1 MSTAAATPPSDMRSL
16 LGQRWNALAVRE
28 RLMVAAM
35 GGALAFLVVWLVAV
49 RPAWRTLSQAPAL
62 RAQADA
68 QLLGMHALADEARQ
82 LRALPP
88 VPQGQ
93 AEQVLKSATERLGA
107 KGKLTVQAERA
118 TLSLTGAT
126 GEDIR
131 QWLTEARGGARARPL
146 EATLTRAGEGYNGT
160 LIVAIGQGQ

>member
-1 MSTAAATPPSDMRSL
+1 
-16 LGQRWNALAVRE
+16 
-28 RLMVAAM
+28 MVASMA
-35 GGALAFLVVWLVAV
+35 GALAFLVIWLVAV
-49 RPAWRTLSQAPAL
+49 RPAWHTLTMAPIQ

-68 QLLGMHALADEARQ
+68 QLLSMQALADEAKQ

-107 KGKLTVQAERA
+107 KGKLAVQAERA
-118 TLSLTGAT
+118 TLTLTGAT

-131 QWLTEARGGARARPL
+131 QWLTEARGGARARPI
-146 EATLTRAGEGYNGT
+146 EATLTRSGDGYNGT